1 MAMSFQFSKI
11 QLVLFLAL
19 TFSFQVCLGG
29 EVVCENLPKN
39 QCAFAIS
46 KDGKRCL
53 IENYIAKDGKTEYQC
68 RTSEVVVEGI
78 TDWIETDE
86 CVNACGADRNSVGI
100 SSDSLMESQFVSKLC
115 SPYCYQNCPNFVDLY
130 FNLAAGENVFLPQ
143 LCEDQRTNPR
153 RAMIQLMS
161 SGAALGPVSG
171 NTDEEENAEGIAPA
185 PAPMN

>member
-19 TFSFQVCLGG
+19 TFSYQVCLG
-29 EVVCENLPKN
+29 EVICENLPKN

-53 IENYIAKDGKTEYQC
+53 IENYVAKDGKTEYQC

-86 CVNACGADRNSVGI
+86 CVNACGADRNAVGI

-161 SGAALGPVSG
+161 SGAAPGPVSG